1 MVLIGDL
8 HVSCVKCQVNP
19 GESREE
25 GKIVGEVCERERE
38 HDALDVLGTEM
49 LFLCSVYLSI
59 YIYIY
64 IYIYI
69 SNSN

>member
-8 HVSCVKCQVNP
+8 HVSCVKCQVSP

-38 HDALDVLGTEM
+38 HDALDLLGPPVFFLSNILSEN
-49 LFLCSVYLSI
+49 LFFFTV
-59 YIYIY
+59 
-64 IYIYI
+64 
-69 SNSN
+69 